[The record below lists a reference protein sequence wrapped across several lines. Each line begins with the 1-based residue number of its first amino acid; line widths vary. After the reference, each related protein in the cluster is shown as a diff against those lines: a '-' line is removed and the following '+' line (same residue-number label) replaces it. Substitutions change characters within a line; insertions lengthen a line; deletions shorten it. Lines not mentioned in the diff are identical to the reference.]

1 MKTIKANTIVIIGF
15 LVGMFVLCKQIPSIR
30 TNKYLKSKEKLIIE
44 KRKEIV
50 RLKNKQK
57 ALCKEVEAEMK
68 WFFVSIEEMQKRNDQ
83 LQQEIKRLVQETK
96 EENYKVLPIL
106 NEIKAENKSYYDEV
120 IEPDLKKMKKQYS
133 LFGIIGIEDTK
144 GIKEK
149 IPEWEKGCAERLA
162 PFYKR
167 LEVALKEDL
176 QHSLDRRSRYL
187 NYLNEITG
195 IML

>member
-1 MKTIKANTIVIIGF
+1 MKTKKVNTIIIIGF
-15 LVGMFVLCKQIPSIR
+15 LMGGFVLYKQLPSIR
-30 TNKYLKSKEKLIIE
+30 TSKYLKSKEKLVVE
-44 KRKEIV
+44 KREEII
-50 RLKNKQK
+50 RLKNKRK
-57 ALCKEVEAEMK
+57 ALCKEVEAGMK
-68 WFFVSIEEMQKRNDQ
+68 WYFDATEEMQKKNDQ
-83 LQQEIKRLVQETK
+83 LQQEIKRLVQETN

-106 NEIKAENKSYYDEV
+106 HEIKAEDKKYYYEV

-144 GIKEK
+144 EIKEK

-187 NYLNEITG
+187 DHLNEITG
-195 IML
+195 IKL

>member
-1 MKTIKANTIVIIGF
+1 MIIIGF
-15 LVGMFVLCKQIPSIR
+15 LMGGFVLYKQLPSIR
-30 TNKYLKSKEKLIIE
+30 TSKYLKSKEKLVVE
-44 KRKEIV
+44 KREEIV
-50 RLKNKQK
+50 RLKNKRK
-57 ALCKEVEAEMK
+57 ALCKEVEAGMK
-68 WFFVSIEEMQKRNDQ
+68 WYFDATEEMQKKNDQ
-83 LQQEIKRLVQETK
+83 LQQEIKRLVQETN

-106 NEIKAENKSYYDEV
+106 HEIKAEDKKYYYEV

-144 GIKEK
+144 GIREK

-176 QHSLDRRSRYL
+176 QRSLDRRSRYL
-187 NYLNEITG
+187 DHLNEITG
-195 IML
+195 IKL